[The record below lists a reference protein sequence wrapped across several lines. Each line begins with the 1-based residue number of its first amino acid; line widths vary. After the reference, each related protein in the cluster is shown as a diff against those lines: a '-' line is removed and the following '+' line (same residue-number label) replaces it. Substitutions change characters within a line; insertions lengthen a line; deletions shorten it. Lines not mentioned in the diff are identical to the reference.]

1 MSSSEGATPQAGV
14 FAGLNPAKI
23 IALPLGY
30 LRQPRVIS
38 EVIAGIILGP
48 TVMGR
53 IPEFMDTIFPS
64 ESLPFLNLIATLGL
78 VFFLFQV
85 GLEVDLQVIRK
96 DWHKSMAIAVAGMA
110 LPFGLG
116 AAVSV
121 GLYKLQGDNSIN
133 FGSFLLFL
141 GVAMSITAF
150 PVLARILAELKLLRT
165 KVGAITM
172 ASGLI
177 NDCTAWVL
185 LALVVALLNSSGGIE
200 ALYVF
205 LTAVGFTLFVIFI
218 VGPLYRRLC
227 LYTNSYENGPSPL
240 LMTVTLMIV
249 LLSAFVTDIIGV
261 HAIFGGFIAGVIVP
275 HEHDLSIK
283 ITEKIE
289 DIVNILFLPL
299 YFTLSGLKTQIGLL
313 DTGTIWGYVILV
325 IFLACF
331 GKIVGCSAAAKLCG
345 MTTRESVTVGFLMN
359 CKGLVELIVLNI
371 GHDSGVLN
379 DQGNVNIPAKFG
391 YLALLI
397 GCTHLVFVIM
407 VVMALVTT
415 FMTTPVVIWLY
426 PEWYQKQ
433 TSASADDVQMSGSDN
448 RIDSEPDSLD
458 KCTIKLS
465 TVEAMGLER
474 FRLLTMLNRIESIP
488 SIMALMKL
496 LNSDKLATSV
506 EVHTLRLLEL
516 TQRTSAVM
524 KFKDLRETQRQDPV
538 LNVLRTFANLIGI
551 RSLQTHVDLCSTS
564 DIIKTV
570 SDHGSDIDADIILL
584 PWINR
589 HLINNENYAS
599 ALLDSNYADL
609 EFVNGAFSIRFCTVG
624 LFIDRGFGQI
634 QDGDLD
640 ATPQIIV
647 AYREASTDDRAA
659 LLFALKLQ
667 ACRKLDLLVL
677 THGLDEQIT
686 YATNESVGRY
696 TNDENAAL
704 NTLFDSS
711 HLPSN
716 ISCQQVGSLSGTVF
730 SKSLT
735 RPLGKHDLVIAGR
748 NFIPKDSVPSS
759 PMSSF
764 SSPGTFTSADTAE
777 SRDYEAVL
785 GKIGYG
791 ILKNGTKN
799 TSVLIIQAPSLGA

>member
-1 MSSSEGATPQAGV
+1 MSSSEAATPQAGV
-14 FAGLNPAKI
+14 FAGLNPAEYNPSDPIVLFI
-23 IALPLGY
+23 IQVANGQTLIAIPLGY

-53 IPEFMDTIFPS
+53 IPGFMDIIFPS
-64 ESLPFLNLIATLGL
+64 PSLPFLNLIATLGL

-85 GLEVDLQVIRK
+85 GLEVDLQVIRQ

-121 GLYKLQGDNSIN
+121 GLYKLQGDDSIN

-177 NDCTAWVL
+177 NDCTAWYM
-185 LALVVALLNSSGGIE
+185 VALLNSSGGIE

-227 LYTNSYENGPSPL
+227 SYTNSYENGPSPL

-249 LLSAFVTDIIGV
+249 LLSAFVTNIIGV

-289 DIVNILFLPL
+289 DMVNILFLPL

-331 GKIVGCSAAAKLCG
+331 GKIVGCSGAAKLCG
-345 MTTRESVTVGFLMN
+345 MTNRESITVGFLMN

-371 GHDSGVLN
+371 GHDAGVLN
-379 DQGNVNIPAKFG
+379 DQ
-391 YLALLI
+391 
-397 GCTHLVFVIM
+397 VFVIM

-433 TSASADDVQMSGSDN
+433 TANAIDDTQMQGNDN
-448 RIDSEPDSLD
+448 RVDSEPDTPAD
-458 KCTIKLS
+458 KGTIKLS
-465 TVEAMGLER
+465 TVEAVGHER
-474 FRLLTMLNRIESIP
+474 YRLLTMLNRIESIP

-496 LNSDKLATSV
+496 LKRDKVATSV
-506 EVHTLRLLEL
+506 EVHALRLLEL

-551 RSLQTHVDLCSTS
+551 QSLQTHVDLCASS

-570 SDHGSDIDADIILL
+570 SDYGSNVDADIILL

-589 HLINNENYAS
+589 YIINNENYAA
-599 ALLDSNYADL
+599 ALLDSNYAEL
-609 EFVNGAFSIRFCTVG
+609 EFVNGAFSIHYCNIG

-640 ATPQIIV
+640 VTPQIIV
-647 AYREASTDDRAA
+647 AYKDATHDDRAA
-659 LLFALKLQ
+659 LLFALRLQ
-667 ACRKLDLLVL
+667 ACHKIYLRVV
-677 THGLDEQIT
+677 THGSDKRIK
-686 YATNESVGRY
+686 YATNESVARY
-696 TNDENAAL
+696 TGDENT
-704 NTLFDSS
+704 TLDVLFNDSYQQ
-711 HLPSN
+711 SN
-716 ISCQQVGSLSGTVF
+716 ISCQQVSSLNGTVV
-730 SKSLT
+730 SNSLT
-735 RPLGKHDLVIAGR
+735 RPLNKHDLVIVGR
-748 NFIPKDSVPSS
+748 NYVTKESAPASPTAPASLTGSALTDADSK
-759 PMSSF
+759 
-764 SSPGTFTSADTAE
+764 A
-777 SRDYEAVL
+777 YEAAL
-785 GKIGYG
+785 GSLGYS
-791 ILKNGTKN
+791 ILKHGTRN
-799 TSVLIIQAPSLGA
+799 TSVLIIQASSLDA